1 MKLTIPRTN
10 LQAALAAVKPVA
22 RNLSPPI
29 LSNVLLVAKATPG
42 SGSLTLTATDLDLHL
57 RVTLNAA
64 VAAEGKT
71 TVRAALLSDIIRMA
85 DVPDVSLELVKN
97 QLRIECG
104 SARHLLPIIAPE
116 EFPPFPAVKSQEGQG
131 VDLALEDAF
140 FRTMLAET
148 SFAAS
153 TEANRFTLCGN
164 LIKLDGAMLHVV
176 ACDGRRIAVS
186 STGSPIPD
194 KAAIILPVKVV
205 RELLRLL
212 GSDTSKPQRLNLTA
226 TANLVQFSFNA
237 GGVDITLMSKLIE
250 GSYPDY
256 NKVVP
261 KENVIANLPRAELL
275 RAVERIAL
283 VSDGVTF
290 EFTGA
295 ALRLHS
301 AGKRGASMVGEASD
315 SLLIPANVKSPV
327 HCTYSARYVCDT
339 LTAIADD
346 TLEFHLAPTG
356 LGLFKT
362 PSRDWRAVIAPV
374 KKEKSKGDPK
384 KPEPKPETTTPV
396 K

>member
-22 RNLSPPI
+22 RNPSPPI

-104 SARHLLPIIAPE
+104 
-116 EFPPFPAVKSQEGQG
+116 
-131 VDLALEDAF
+131 
-140 FRTMLAET
+140 
-148 SFAAS
+148 
-153 TEANRFTLCGN
+153 
-164 LIKLDGAMLHVV
+164 
-176 ACDGRRIAVS
+176 
-186 STGSPIPD
+186 
-194 KAAIILPVKVV
+194 
-205 RELLRLL
+205 
-212 GSDTSKPQRLNLTA
+212 
-226 TANLVQFSFNA
+226 
-237 GGVDITLMSKLIE
+237 
-250 GSYPDY
+250 
-256 NKVVP
+256 
-261 KENVIANLPRAELL
+261 NLPRAELL

-315 SLLIPANVKSPV
+315 SLLIPANIKCPV
-327 HCTYSARYVCDT
+327 QCTYSARYVCDT

-374 KKEKSKGDPK
+374 KKEKSKGDPQ